1 MLEQLCILIV
11 GVNEFLEHNF
21 LISHVIIY
29 RQEIGSPRNKEDHL
43 TFEKCTGIQPKLILS
58 FDCSKEEMLKHLPK
72 FV

>member
-29 RQEIGSPRNKEDHL
+29 KQEIGSPRNKEDHL
-43 TFEKCTGIQPKLILS
+43 AFEKWIQPKLILS